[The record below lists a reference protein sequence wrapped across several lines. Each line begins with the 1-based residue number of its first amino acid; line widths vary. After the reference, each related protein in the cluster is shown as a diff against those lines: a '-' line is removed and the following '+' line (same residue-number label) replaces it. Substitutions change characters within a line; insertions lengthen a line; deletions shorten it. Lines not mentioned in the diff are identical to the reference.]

1 MSIHPSL
8 RSRGMGAAKRSVLTR
23 YERIMRLLKEGKWD
37 PEKNSPFG
45 LPKIRVYVAKKRRK
59 GGGKKK

>member
-8 RSRGMGAAKRSVLTR
+8 RPRSKGSVKRCVLTR
-23 YERIMRLLKEGKWD
+23 YERIIRLMEEGRWE